1 MGPEPFVITVAVE
14 RLDDSSFDNV
24 LLRQLSALYRRLR
37 YEKVPLAASRVVVDL
52 RAMRSIF
59 PYAALG
65 LLVLLQGLG
74 PMFGSRIQVL
84 FPAYAEAPAC
94 IRWIAQSGFIEA
106 ARPWADVHCDFP
118 QSARDDAYLIPVRIV
133 ATQADHLNLVHELL
147 AKIPCVLGST
157 FGDAG
162 CGRIVT
168 MFSELSQNI
177 LTYAQP
183 GLSAPGFVMLQAFR
197 GIVKFAAADSGPGI
211 PDTLRPNYQE
221 LAEES
226 DSAAIA
232 FALRPGVTSRP
243 NGGGLGLY
251 HLREVIARHHGIL
264 NIRSGRGK
272 LLIHEGKEYLYEPRG
287 LYRAPMYFWGTQ
299 IGVVLNRA

>member
-1 MGPEPFVITVAVE
+1 VASEPFVIRVQVE
-14 RLDDSSFDNV
+14 RLDDSSFDSV

-37 YEKVPLAASRVVVDL
+37 YEAIPLAASQVLVDL
-52 RAMRSIF
+52 RAMRSMF

-65 LLVLLQGLG
+65 LLVLFQGLA
-74 PMFGSRIQVL
+74 PMFDARIRVL
-84 FPAYAEAPAC
+84 LPTYAEAPAC
-94 IRWIAQSGFIEA
+94 IRWIAQSGFLEA
-106 ARPWADVHCDFP
+106 ARPWAELDCELP
-118 QSARDDAYLIPVRIV
+118 AAARDDAYLVPVRIV
-133 ATQADHLNLVHELL
+133 ATQANHLNLVHELL

-168 MFSELSQNI
+168 IFSELTQNT
-177 LTYAQP
+177 LAYAQP

-197 GIVKFAAADSGPGI
+197 GIVKFAVADSGPGI
-211 PDTLRPNYQE
+211 PATLRPNYE
-221 LAEES
+221 EIAEES

-243 NGGGLGLY
+243 DGGGLGLY
-251 HLREVIARHHGIL
+251 HLREVIGLHNGIL

-272 LLIHEGKEYLYEPRG
+272 LLIHDGKEYLYEPHG

-299 IGVVLNRA
+299 IGVVLHRA